1 MKISMRPPLP
11 LLALCLVASAVRADS
26 LWIAAT
32 NNEQGMFADKRARNI
47 GDILTVVAQENYTTT
62 QAQEIKTYDKT
73 ENAFGPILNNI
84 VNQFLNQVPAL
95 ITAATGIKAAG
106 SGSGSGGSTTGG
118 NASITGSPVIDLGTE
133 NKYNGGGTLTGR
145 LTVSNRTAVT
155 VVDVLPN
162 GNLVVEGRKIVR
174 AGKETQYGYLRG
186 VVRQAD
192 VLRDN
197 TVLSTNLADAQV
209 EYIPEGE
216 LTEAQKKGWLLKA
229 WDKVKPF

>member
-1 MKISMRPPLP
+1 MRLLP
-11 LLALCLVASAVRADS
+11 SLLALCLGASSAFADS
-26 LWIAAT
+26 LWLNTT

-84 VNQFLNQVPAL
+84 INQFLNQVPAL
-95 ITAATGIKAAG
+95 ITATTGVKAAS
-106 SGSGSGGSTTGG
+106 SGSGSGGNTTGG
-118 NASITGSPVIDLGTE
+118 NATITGSPVIDLGTE

-145 LTVSNRTAVT
+145 LSVSHRTAVT

-162 GNLVVEGRKIVR
+162 GNLVVEGRKIIR
-174 AGKETQYGYLRG
+174 AGKETQYAYLRG
-186 VVRQAD
+186 IVRQPD

-197 TVLSTNLADAQV
+197 TVLSTNIADAQV